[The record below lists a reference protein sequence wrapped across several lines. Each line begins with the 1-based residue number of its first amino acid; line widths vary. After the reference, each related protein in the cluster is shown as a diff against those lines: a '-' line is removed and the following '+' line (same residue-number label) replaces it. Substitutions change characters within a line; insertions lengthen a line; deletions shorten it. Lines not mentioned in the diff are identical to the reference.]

1 VVANVDHLHV
11 NRIHLEPLVD
21 HFYIVRDDYTQFLKP
36 IIELIAMKSKETYCT
51 KNQKKQISLIQLEKE
66 FSTLLY
72 AHTISSFININI
84 C

>member
-1 VVANVDHLHV
+1 VRLIILKNVLCSDDVVANVDHLHV

-51 KNQKKQISLIQLEKE
+51 KKSKE
-66 FSTLLY
+66 TNFLDP
-72 AHTISSFININI
+72 IGKRI
-84 C
+84 